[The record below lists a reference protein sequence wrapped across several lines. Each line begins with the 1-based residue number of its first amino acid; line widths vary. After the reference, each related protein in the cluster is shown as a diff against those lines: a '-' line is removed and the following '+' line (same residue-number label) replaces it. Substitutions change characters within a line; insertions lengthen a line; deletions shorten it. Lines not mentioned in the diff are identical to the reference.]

1 MIRRVALTVA
11 APVAATVLAVVVS
24 SLVLVVSGSNP
35 LDAYANMWEYGTR
48 LETLVDTLNRAT
60 PLYISGVAAAIGFR
74 MNLFNIGVEGQY
86 VIAAFFAAHVGGHIA
101 LWAPLHVTVILV
113 VAMTVGALWGAI
125 PGVLKVT
132 RGVNEVISTIML
144 NTIAVAGVVAFLLP
158 RWQQKDDTLNTAT
171 KTIPESGRMPDLNS
185 WLELVTRE
193 IGKGRELTGVLLVAV
208 AVGVAYHLF
217 INRTRVGFDFRATGW
232 NPFAARASGVPE
244 KRTIVLAMVL
254 SGLVA
259 GLVGMPDILSDKFK
273 YDQAF
278 VQGLGFAG
286 IGVALLGRNH
296 PAGIAVGALLF
307 AFLDASAVVLD
318 VKGDASR
325 EIVIIMQGVI
335 LLSAVVAYEVVRRVR
350 QRDEARAAAAALAN
364 AGAGADTVSTAEV
377 AR

>member
-1 MIRRVALTVA
+1 MIRRLALTVA
-11 APVAATVLAVVVS
+11 APVAATVLAVAVS
-24 SLVLVVSGSNP
+24 WIVLLISGSNP
-35 LDAYANMWEYGTR
+35 VAAYANMWEYGTR
-48 LETLVDTLNRAT
+48 LETVVDTLNRAT

-86 VIAAFFAAHVGGHIA
+86 VIAAFFAAQVGGHIA
-101 LWAPLHVTVILV
+101 LWAPLHVTVILL
-113 VAMTVGALWGAI
+113 VAMSVGAAWGAI

-158 RWQQKDDTLNTAT
+158 RWQQEDDTLNTAT
-171 KTIPESGRMPDLNS
+171 KTIPESGRMPDLNG
-185 WLELVTRE
+185 WVELVTRE
-193 IGKGRELTGVLLVAV
+193 IGKGRQLTGVLLVAI
-208 AVGVAYHLF
+208 AVGIAYHLF
-217 INRTRVGFDFRATGW
+217 IDRTRIGFDFRATGW
-232 NPFAARASGVPE
+232 NPFAAAASGVPA
-244 KRTIVLAMVL
+244 KQTVVLAMVL

-296 PAGIAVGALLF
+296 PGGIAVGALLF

-350 QRDEARAAAAALAN
+350 QRDEARAAAAALA
-364 AGAGADTVSTAEV
+364 AQPPPPGPASTGED
-377 AR
+377 RP